1 MSNYGQQPP
10 YGQPGQP
17 NPYAQQPYGAP
28 PAQQNPYAQPQQG
41 GYGQAQPGYAQP
53 SPRAYGPAP
62 SWSPAPSA
70 PAPLRRQTL
79 PVLTTERVPGRE
91 IAEVVGAVVGVVARS
106 RELRP
111 DLRGGGVIEGY
122 AVMLS
127 DSRQD
132 ALTRLVDTAKEA
144 GADAVV
150 GLRFDSS
157 EITQSLSEI
166 VAYGTA
172 VKLTP
177 LDGQDAGAAVR
188 VEEDQQPTDPS
199 ASWGSNS

>member
-10 YGQPGQP
+10 YGQPGQR
-17 NPYAQQPYGAP
+17 NPYGQPYGAP
-28 PAQQNPYAQPQQG
+28 QSGQQNPYAQPQQG
-41 GYGQAQPGYAQP
+41 GYGQAQPGYGQQ
-53 SPRAYGPAP
+53 SPPRPYGPSP
-62 SWSPAPSA
+62 SWSSA
-70 PAPLRRQTL
+70 PPDAAPLRRQTL
-79 PVLTTERVPGRE
+79 PVLTVERVPGRE
-91 IAEVVGAVVGVVARS
+91 ITEVVGAVVGVVARS

-177 LDGQDAGAAVR
+177 LDGRDAGTAGR
-188 VEEDQQPTDPS
+188 PEEDQQPTDPGG
-199 ASWGSNS
+199 SWRSG